1 MNLDNLNSVVSRICF
16 FGGIAFLVLVL
27 LEELVNLFGR
37 SLLAQVYQQETLLN
51 VGAVL
56 FVVVIVL
63 LLRQIREEMK
73 SQRLARRLGRGG
85 AVVNLMAN
93 DTGNSGPGP
102 AQVDLPGSFPEW
114 LSSPR
119 DHSAARGHLPSRTL
133 PYGRERYEARWP
145 LVKCLEGMALSCGR
159 HRVRWPCRWRYSS
172 CRLPLVVEPVAC
184 SARARPAR
192 SCSPRAA
199 FPLLASLT
207 WWHKASCPSCPSRP
221 CPIPPSI
228 ASATMIAGTPSARP

>member
-73 SQRLARRLGRGG
+73 SQRLARL
-85 AVVNLMAN
+85 
-93 DTGNSGPGP
+93 
-102 AQVDLPGSFPEW
+102 
-114 LSSPR
+114 
-119 DHSAARGHLPSRTL
+119 
-133 PYGRERYEARWP
+133 
-145 LVKCLEGMALSCGR
+145 
-159 HRVRWPCRWRYSS
+159 RVRET
-172 CRLPLVVEPVAC
+172 V
-184 SARARPAR
+184 
-192 SCSPRAA
+192 
-199 FPLLASLT
+199 
-207 WWHKASCPSCPSRP
+207 
-221 CPIPPSI
+221 
-228 ASATMIAGTPSARP
+228 